1 MDYNKLKCYTTETEW
16 KKKYPKFDAKV
27 YRALE
32 DESKRRIVVAGSGV
46 DITKKQAKKYQT
58 NIQFGDFLVEFENNI
73 TN

>member
-1 MDYNKLKCYTTETEW
+1 MDYNKLLAYTTQSEW
-16 KKKYPKFDAKV
+16 KKKYPKFDDEV

-58 NIQFGDFLVEFENNI
+58 NIQFGDFLVEFD
-73 TN
+73 TKL

>member
-46 DITKKQAKKYQT
+46 DITKKQAKKCMT
-58 NIQFGDFLVEFENNI
+58 NIQFGDFLVEFDNKL
-73 TN
+73 